1 MNYNFPGLI
10 LNDKLFSIED
20 LKKFATDMVQRAI
33 PEWERN
39 IFVFILEF
47 LNEKDYVLQ
56 KSSGTTG
63 QPKLF
68 KLSKKAMI
76 ESAKLTSE
84 VLGLKFSQKALLCL
98 SVDFIAGKMMIVRSL
113 VAGLN
118 LFWEEPSSMPS
129 LARYGKIDFCSMVPL
144 QVFNSFSNYEFFKN
158 IGILLIGGSE
168 IRSELKAMFREVAN
182 QTYETYGM
190 AETSSHIALRLISG
204 ENPDK
209 YFKTLPGITLDTDER
224 SCLIIHAPF
233 LDEPLKTNDVVE
245 LIDKEHFVWKAR
257 YDNLI
262 NTGGIKI
269 KPEELEA
276 EISKVLE
283 IDFTVIGLPDDKLGQ
298 KIAVVIES
306 ETPVNEKEL
315 LEVLRETLEP
325 HFVPKKIIYIKK
337 LPRNAAYKI
346 ERNKLT
352 EMFSKKE

>member
-1 MNYNFPGLI
+1 MNYNFPGII

-20 LKKFATDMVQRAI
+20 LREHAVDKIQRAI
-33 PEWERN
+33 PAWEKD

-63 QPKLF
+63 QPKTF

-76 ESAKLTSE
+76 ESAKLTTQ
-84 VLGLKFSQKALLCL
+84 VLDLKFSHKALLCL
-98 SVDFIAGKMMIVRSL
+98 SVDYIAGKMMIVRSL

-168 IRSELKAMFREVAN
+168 LRSELKAMFRQVAN

-209 YFKTLPGITLDTDER
+209 YFKTMPGITLETDDR

-233 LDEPLKTNDVVE
+233 LDEPVITNDVVE
-245 LIDKEHFVWKAR
+245 LIDNENFVWKAR

-283 IDFTVIGLPDDKLGQ
+283 MDFTIIGLPDDMLGQ
-298 KIAVVIES
+298 KIALVIES
-306 ETPVNEKEL
+306 TSPINEKEL
-315 LEVLRETLEP
+315 LEVLKESLEP
-325 HFVPKKIIYIKK
+325 HFVPKEVLYIKE
-337 LPRNAAYKI
+337 LPRNKAYKI
-346 ERNKLT
+346 ERNKLV
-352 EMFSKKE
+352 EMFLKKQ